1 MEIEKTAYRYA
12 IKNAFLHGGKAD
24 IAAVIGKV
32 VALHKDVELRKALPS
47 IQAMVKKVNSM
58 PLDEIAEEYKKF
70 EGSYELKPPEKKEGL
85 PDLEWAEKEGV
96 ITRFA
101 PNPNGPFHL
110 GSARAAILSHEYAR
124 KYGGKFLLRFDDTDP
139 KVKKP
144 IQNAKVIFL
153 EDLEWL
159 GCSVDEIYFAS
170 DRLET
175 YYAFMRKVIEDEKA
189 YVCTCEVEKWR
200 SLTRQK
206 KACPCRKKKPEK
218 QMQLFEKMLSNELK
232 EGNAVLR
239 LKTDLNH
246 ADPSV
251 RDWWIAK
258 IVDKPEHPNTNAAG
272 KHVWPSYNFA
282 SAIDDHEFGVTLI
295 IRGQEHEQNQT
306 RQEFLYNYFGW
317 KYPHSIHFG
326 RVSFE
331 GAVLSTSMIKE
342 GIEKGLFT
350 GWDDPRLGT
359 IRAFRRRGFKPEA
372 IKQIIMEIGP
382 KTADTTIEFN
392 KLADIN
398 RELVQD
404 KTARLEFIVDPIR
417 LGVNYAPE
425 KEVGEVLLSQGQQSF
440 LVPKKEIEKRLEREV
455 FTLKMAYNVRLTEK
469 HDLDAQAEFV
479 GEGKIDKAIVAWLVD
494 GITVE
499 VLMPDAST
507 VFGLTESS
515 YGFKDGEIV
524 YFERLG
530 FCRIEKVTERGSIKA
545 VFAHK

>member
-331 GAVLSTSMIKE
+331 GAVLSTSMIRKE
-342 GIEKGLFT
+342 LK
-350 GWDDPRLGT
+350 
-359 IRAFRRRGFKPEA
+359 RACSRAGMTR
-372 IKQIIMEIGP
+372 
-382 KTADTTIEFN
+382 
-392 KLADIN
+392 
-398 RELVQD
+398 
-404 KTARLEFIVDPIR
+404 
-417 LGVNYAPE
+417 
-425 KEVGEVLLSQGQQSF
+425 
-440 LVPKKEIEKRLEREV
+440 
-455 FTLKMAYNVRLTEK
+455 
-469 HDLDAQAEFV
+469 
-479 GEGKIDKAIVAWLVD
+479 
-494 GITVE
+494 
-499 VLMPDAST
+499 
-507 VFGLTESS
+507 
-515 YGFKDGEIV
+515 
-524 YFERLG
+524 
-530 FCRIEKVTERGSIKA
+530 
-545 VFAHK
+545 